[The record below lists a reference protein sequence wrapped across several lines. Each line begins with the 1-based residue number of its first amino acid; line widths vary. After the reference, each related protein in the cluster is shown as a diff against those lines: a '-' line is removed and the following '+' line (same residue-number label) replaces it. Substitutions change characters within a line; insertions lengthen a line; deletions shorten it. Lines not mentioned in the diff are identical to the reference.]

1 MIFAV
6 DPMGRTLVPPIF
18 KTSYTDIPFDLEPP
32 NLARYW
38 GREAYE
44 NSAVVANAAY
54 AVQFI

>member
-1 MIFAV
+1 
-6 DPMGRTLVPPIF
+6 MGRTLVPPIF

-44 NSAVVANAAY
+44 NSAVVANSAY